1 MFKQITILCL
11 VALAGSVVFCRKEAA
26 PQPEPRWLRI
36 YYEGVFDDSINI
48 TGWEINEDVVWLRA
62 FYYPWQ
68 GEDSIDYN
76 NYFDYWEWEPGPHRC
91 WFVLNVNGR
100 LVGVDPNIIP
110 PSKIEHPEWIIT
122 LIGVGDSLNILKPF
136 PNVVGVTT
144 YTNSSEEIETL
155 ASIPSNLRLYVEC
168 SNITNRDLRRLARF
182 SNIRALHVERSD
194 RYRGYW
200 SSGGGHNPT
209 RCGFRALRRMKE
221 LRVLWVHGL
230 FESSEKID
238 KYLKG
243 LPKLRQVKV
252 WVYDILGAKRVSKSI
267 PR

>member
-1 MFKQITILCL
+1 MRLSFSLLAIGLILIGVLGCK
-11 VALAGSVVFCRKEAA
+11 KEAVPPTSEQA
-26 PQPEPRWLRI
+26 QHEPRMLRI
-36 YYEGVFDDSINI
+36 YRDGVLKREIDVTD
-48 TGWEINEDVVWLRA
+48 WEVNEDVVRLIA

-76 NYFDYWEWEPGPHRC
+76 TYYDYFGRGPVRC
-91 WFVLNVNGR
+91 WFVLNVNGK

-182 SNIRALHVERSD
+182 STIRALHVERSD

-230 FESSEKID
+230 FEDSDEID
-238 KYLKG
+238 KYLKN
-243 LPKLRQVKV
+243 LPKLRKTKV
-252 WVYDILGAKRVSKSI
+252 WIYDVLN
-267 PR
+267 

>member
-1 MFKQITILCL
+1 MRFTLSLL
-11 VALAGSVVFCRKEAA
+11 VIGLFLIGLPGCKKEAA
-26 PQPEPRWLRI
+26 AEPEPRWLRVYHDGEFKWKI
-36 YYEGVFDDSINI
+36 DVS
-48 TGWEINEDVVWLRA
+48 GWEVGEDVIDLGF

-76 NYFDYWEWEPGPHRC
+76 TYYDYFGRGPVRC

-100 LVGVDPNIIP
+100 LVGVDHNTIP
-110 PSKIEHPEWIIT
+110 PSKIEHPEWILT
-122 LIGVGDSLNILKPF
+122 LTGIDGDTEILKNF
-136 PNVVGVTT
+136 PNLKGVD
-144 YTNSSEEIETL
+144 YGVSSSKDIKGL

-221 LRVLWVHGL
+221 LRVLWVHRL
-230 FESSEKID
+230 FEDSDEID
-238 KYLKG
+238 KYLKN
-243 LPKLRQVKV
+243 LPKLRKTKV
-252 WVYDILGAKRVSKSI
+252 WIYDVLN
-267 PR
+267 